1 MENGLPEKKTCFCR
15 IHCTCN
21 AGEYNDLHD
30 LATKLLAERDGEIES
45 LRDKLDKISH
55 YPECYEKALQ
65 ELISLKNRGKA
76 ENIKEG
82 RNGY

>member
-1 MENGLPEKKTCFCR
+1 
-15 IHCTCN
+15 
-21 AGEYNDLHD
+21 
-30 LATKLLAERDGEIES
+30 LAERDGEIES